1 MKIWH
6 SYFDQVIAF
15 LFVEALFQY
24 ETEMEK
30 MVQSVF
36 QKQRKID
43 TTLATIKT
51 SVMEIMTQKED
62 LEHQFFDLNKRIDV
76 LQKDLNVSRLI

>member
-6 SYFDQVIAF
+6 SYFDQVIF
-15 LFVEALFQY
+15 FVVEASYQY

-43 TTLATIKT
+43 ATLATIKT

-76 LQKDLNVSRLI
+76 LQKDLNISRLI

>member
-1 MKIWH
+1 
-6 SYFDQVIAF
+6 
-15 LFVEALFQY
+15 
-24 ETEMEK
+24 MEK

-62 LEHQFFDLNKRIDV
+62 LEH
-76 LQKDLNVSRLI
+76 

>member
-43 TTLATIKT
+43 ITLATIKT

-76 LQKDLNVSRLI
+76 LQKDLSVSRLI

>member
-6 SYFDQVIAF
+6 SYFDQVIFFF
-15 LFVEALFQY
+15 LVEASIQY

-43 TTLATIKT
+43 ATLATIKT